1 MFCIRWRIRGS
12 GSEEFPLG
20 NFPHSPPRTVRW
32 VACFPQPRSRP
43 RSWWHICHKPRFFC
57 KRRRDRKR
65 GTEML
70 TRRRISGRT
79 GGGPEEDRSR
89 TVTDREL
96 GFSGEYSLLVIRVR
110 FVVQSLYLVDFQ
122 RVIVFVQSRL
132 HLHVMPLML
141 PHHF

>member
-1 MFCIRWRIRGS
+1 
-12 GSEEFPLG
+12 
-20 NFPHSPPRTVRW
+20 
-32 VACFPQPRSRP
+32 
-43 RSWWHICHKPRFFC
+43 
-57 KRRRDRKR
+57 
-65 GTEML
+65 ML